1 MTGAE
6 AKKLNN
12 DEIKIELKRL
22 REKLFSLR
30 VQRETEKVENT
41 SQFKQIRRDIARI
54 ETERSARRRGV
65 APAAAA
71 KPPAKPASKSA
82 AKKTVAAK

>member
-71 KPPAKPASKSA
+71 KPAAKPASKSA